1 MRTELSDWA
10 AAGRAPRAS
19 TCTSSGWLR
28 AEWSADELEQ
38 IGVALAVDGAAALA
52 SVPIERRL
60 TAWSSAI
67 EALLDPES
75 DERRALLPALL
86 ETARLSPEGLVEALD
101 VVLGGVGE
109 EPARALAAQLPPTAE
124 RAPIGVVLAANVPA
138 LAVETLLPALLVG
151 RPLLIRS
158 STREPLF
165 APALVDAL
173 AAREPA
179 LGDAFAALAWP
190 HERTDL
196 TLAAFASM
204 ERVIGY
210 GAADST
216 ASLARTVG
224 ERFRARGPKASVAL
238 VAGVHDP
245 LVAARRIARDVALV
259 DQRGCLSVQAIW
271 TTGDAREL
279 AQALAW
285 ALAIEARRLPPGPI
299 EPAAAVAVQQLRGAA
314 AMTGTLIGDLTL
326 EEGSVLLGDSGFH
339 PVPGLRTVRVHA
351 VATLD
356 QALEQLAPAQ
366 GQLQGAALE
375 GDEATARGDE
385 IAERLGLARVAPA
398 GELQRAGADPLA
410 GGVAPVEL
418 LL

>member
-1 MRTELSDWA
+1 MRSELSDWA
-10 AAGRAPRAS
+10 AAGIAPRTS
-19 TCTSSGWLR
+19 TFTPAGWLR
-28 AEWSADELEQ
+28 ADWSTDELER
-38 IGVALAVDGAAALA
+38 IAADLAADGAAALA

-60 TAWSSAI
+60 AAWCSAI

-86 ETARLSPEGLVEALD
+86 ATARLSPEGLVEALD

-109 EPARALAAQLPPTAE
+109 QPARARAAQLPSTEE
-124 RAPIGVVLAANVPA
+124 RAPIGVVLAANLPA
-138 LAVETLLPALLVG
+138 LAVETVLPALLLG
-151 RPLLIRS
+151 RPLLLRS

-165 APALVDAL
+165 APALVAAL

-179 LGDAFAALAWP
+179 LGTAFAALAWP
-190 HERTDL
+190 HARSDL
-196 TLAAFASM
+196 TRAAFGPM

-216 ASLARTVG
+216 EALSRAYG
-224 ERFRARGPKASVAL
+224 ERFHARGPKASVAL

-259 DQRGCLSVQAIW
+259 DQRGCLSVQAVW

-299 EPAAAVAVQQLRGAA
+299 EPATAVAVQQLRGAA
-314 AMTGTLIGDLTL
+314 ALSGALIGDLSL
-326 EEGSVLLGDSGFH
+326 EEGSVLLADGGFR
-339 PVPGLRTVRVHA
+339 PVPGLRTVRVHG
-351 VATLD
+351 VATLA
-356 QALEQLAPAQ
+356 QALDELAPAR

-385 IAERLGLARVAPA
+385 IATRLGLARVAPA
-398 GELQRAGADPLA
+398 GELQRAGADPVG
-410 GGVAPVEL
+410 GGVAPIDL